1 MGPRQL
7 CYYLNT
13 FFGTKIAPQYTCE
26 YYLTSKEDF
35 QRWDAVFDNRISYTT
50 SIHKEVRTWVAD
62 NIVRWQNEKPK
73 FFKIEMILDDLL
85 PSHVIE
91 AAGGAN
97 RNRRKSSLLE
107 IAGFSNDS
115 NRRSERRV
123 LPAAG

>member
-1 MGPRQL
+1 M
-7 CYYLNT
+7 
-13 FFGTKIAPQYTCE
+13 FE
-26 YYLTSKEDF
+26 
-35 QRWDAVFDNRISYTT
+35 NRLSYTT

-62 NIVRWQNEKPK
+62 SIVQWQNEKPK
-73 FFKIEMILDDLL
+73 FFKIEMIQDELL

-107 IAGFSNDS
+107 IAGLSNDS

-123 LPAAG
+123 QPA